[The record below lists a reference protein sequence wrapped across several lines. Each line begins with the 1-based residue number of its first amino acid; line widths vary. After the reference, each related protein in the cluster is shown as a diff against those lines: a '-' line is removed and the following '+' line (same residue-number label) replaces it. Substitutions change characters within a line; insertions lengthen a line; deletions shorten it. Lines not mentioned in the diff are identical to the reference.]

1 MLTDVLRILVY
12 DIFRNFF
19 MKKGKKKKK
28 KKKQWTFLTFFY
40 IIFSVKIDQK
50 FSIVV
55 H

>member
-19 MKKGKKKKK
+19 MEKGKKKKK
-28 KKKQWTFLTFFY
+28 RTFLTFFY